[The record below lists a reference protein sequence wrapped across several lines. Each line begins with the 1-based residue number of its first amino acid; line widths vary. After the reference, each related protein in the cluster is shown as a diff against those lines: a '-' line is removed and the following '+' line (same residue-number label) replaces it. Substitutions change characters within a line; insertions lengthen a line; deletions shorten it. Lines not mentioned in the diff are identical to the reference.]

1 MAFGSACAFC
11 AEIAELR
18 RSPRFSCL
26 AVGAGTLFS
35 APQARMLLGD
45 LTISA
50 SSAQKAVVTPA
61 PMFVMN
67 LHTDSHRHTMVATDH
82 TEQEERSHL

>member
-1 MAFGSACAFC
+1 
-11 AEIAELR
+11 
-18 RSPRFSCL
+18 
-26 AVGAGTLFS
+26 VGAGTLFS
-35 APQARMLLGD
+35 APEARMLLGD

-50 SSAQKAVVTPA
+50 SAAQKAVATPA

-67 LHTDSHRHTMVATDH
+67 PHTDSYRHPTVATDH